1 MKILVSAC
9 FLGLNTKYNGS
20 NNLNK
25 KIINLKNRFELI
37 PFCPEVLGGLST
49 PRLKSEIKNGK
60 VVMEDGTFVTEEFNK
75 GAYISLNIIKEN
87 NISYAILKDGSPSCG
102 KNYIYDGNFNNNK
115 IAGLSITAK
124 LFTNNNIKIYS
135 ENEIDKL
142 LEDIDAKF

>member
-9 FLGLNTKYNGS
+9 LLGLNTKYNGS

-37 PFCPEVLGGLST
+37 PICPEVLGGLSI
-49 PRLKSEIKNGK
+49 PRLKSEIKDSKVFMENGC
-60 VVMEDGTFVTEEFNK
+60 DVTSNFIL
-75 GAYISLNIIKEN
+75 GANCVLNIIKDN

-115 IAGLSITAK
+115 IKGSGITAK

-142 LEDIDAKF
+142 LEDIYAKF

>member
-9 FLGLNTKYNGS
+9 LLGINTKYNGS

-25 KIINLKNRFELI
+25 EIINLKNRFELI

-49 PRLKSEIKNGK
+49 PRLKSEIKMNE
-60 VVMEDGTFVTEEFNK
+60 VIMEDGTIVTKEFNL
-75 GAYISLNIIKEN
+75 GAYSSLNIIKEN

-102 KNYIYDGNFNNNK
+102 KNYIYDGNFNNTK
-115 IAGLSITAK
+115 IAGLGITAK